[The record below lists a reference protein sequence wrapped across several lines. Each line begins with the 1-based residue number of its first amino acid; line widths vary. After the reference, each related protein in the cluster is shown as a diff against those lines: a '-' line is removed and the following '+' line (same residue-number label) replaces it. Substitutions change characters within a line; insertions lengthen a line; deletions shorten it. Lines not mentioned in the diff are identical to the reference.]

1 VVRRLSEP
9 IRLVFTN
16 PQLRRLQLAWAA
28 SAIGGCAYIVALA
41 VLAFR
46 SGGATAVGVI
56 MLVRMLAAAAV
67 STPLAVLADRFPRRW
82 VMTGSDL
89 TRALLTLGMA
99 GVVAADGPIAAVY
112 VLAVAISVVGASFR
126 PAEASI
132 TPALAETPEQLTA
145 CNATASTIDGA
156 SFFLGPGLGGLVLA
170 ASGVQ
175 AVLLACTA
183 TFLISAGLVARLT
196 EPAREAHAEA
206 GEGAGIG
213 LTTGLRTLASARPL
227 LVVTV
232 TYAAQALVAGALT
245 VFTVVLAIDV
255 LGLGNAGVGYLDA
268 AYGVG
273 GVLGGVA
280 AFGLTGSRRLA
291 AAFAG
296 GVLAWGIGVAL
307 LGLTTTAVVA
317 LVLLAGVGAGN
328 TVVDVAAVT
337 LLQRSADDAVLG
349 RVFGVLETVLLASLG
364 VGSVLAP
371 LAIHLLGVRAA
382 LVVTGLLLPAVVAL
396 GGRTLR
402 SLDATDPEVVERATL
417 LRRHRVFAPLSEA
430 TLEQLARELE
440 ASRVDAGTAVIRQGA
455 AGDRVYLVQSGTLD
469 VDVDGAAGAPLGP
482 GELFGEI
489 ALLRDVPRTASVT
502 AATGCDLLTLGRDAF
517 LSAVTGHPRS
527 AEEADLV
534 VGTRLAALRPGVVR
548 G

>member
-1 VVRRLSEP
+1 MV
-9 IRLVFTN
+9 
-16 PQLRRLQLAWAA
+16 WA
-28 SAIGGCAYIVALA
+28 
-41 VLAFR
+41 
-46 SGGATAVGVI
+46 
-56 MLVRMLAAAAV
+56 
-67 STPLAVLADRFPRRW
+67 
-82 VMTGSDL
+82 
-89 TRALLTLGMA
+89 
-99 GVVAADGPIAAVY
+99 
-112 VLAVAISVVGASFR
+112 
-126 PAEASI
+126 
-132 TPALAETPEQLTA
+132 
-145 CNATASTIDGA
+145 
-156 SFFLGPGLGGLVLA
+156 
-170 ASGVQ
+170 
-175 AVLLACTA
+175 
-183 TFLISAGLVARLT
+183 
-196 EPAREAHAEA
+196 
-206 GEGAGIG
+206 
-213 LTTGLRTLASARPL
+213 
-227 LVVTV
+227 
-232 TYAAQALVAGALT
+232 
-245 VFTVVLAIDV
+245 
-255 LGLGNAGVGYLDA
+255 
-268 AYGVG
+268 
-273 GVLGGVA
+273 
-280 AFGLTGSRRLA
+280 
-291 AAFAG
+291 
-296 GVLAWGIGVAL
+296 
-307 LGLTTTAVVA
+307 TTAVVA

-402 SLDATDPEVVERATL
+402 SLDATDPEVVERAAL

-440 ASRVDAGTAVIRQGA
+440 ARRVDAGTVVIRQGA
-455 AGDRVYLVQSGTLD
+455 PGDRVYLVASGTLD

-489 ALLRDVPRTASVT
+489 ALLRDVPRTATVT
-502 AATGCDLLTLGRDAF
+502 AGTDCELLTLDRDAF